1 MKKLTAIVIPLA
13 LFLMSSPAAYPQ
25 AKQTASTPPPVAPD
39 LVREGDFA
47 IRLVSGLEIGTVEN
61 ETEAETML
69 ASAGIAPKNGWISD
83 YPVTPDILGEL
94 EDAVA
99 AAADSNRLSM
109 DKSEALEA
117 LASVS
122 ADLGLSVVA
131 DTSGEYAE
139 APPPASPPYTQPPV
153 INNYYSREGP
163 PVVTYYPPPPDY
175 LYLYAWVPYPFWC
188 SRFFFSGFFIL
199 RDFHKVSIIHKRVVV
214 VSNHFFH
221 RGHRRFFR
229 VDPLKRRGGKSWTA
243 VARRTYGRPLFTA
256 EARRGARSILQR
268 SHDRLRSSTGLVDR
282 NSAVLKSPIG
292 SAGISRTKT
301 ARQMPP
307 FNGRTGVKVQTSPRQ
322 NIQRAHKNAANPF
335 TALGNNQGRS
345 PGPHTSRGRDSSG
358 TAQQIPALDGRT
370 EVRAKTSPGQEVQR
384 ARRDS
389 TRVFRA
395 PGRSAGKSS
404 SSLPSMGGRGFPGG
418 SHGGSRGF
426 SGKSSRNHRGAD
438 SALKGF
444 SRVPFQ

>member
-1 MKKLTAIVIPLA
+1 MKKLSAIAMALA
-13 LFLMSSPAAYPQ
+13 LLVMSSPAAYPQ
-25 AKQTASTPPPVAPD
+25 AKQTSNTPPPVAPD

-47 IRLVSGLEIGTVEN
+47 IRLVSGLEIGTAEN

-99 AAADSNRLSM
+99 AAADSNRLPM
-109 DKSEALEA
+109 DKDEALET
-117 LASVS
+117 LATVS

-131 DTSGEYAE
+131 HTSGEYAE
-139 APPPASPPYTQPPV
+139 APPPASPQYTQPTV
-153 INNYYSREGP
+153 INNYYYREGP

-199 RDFHKVSIIHKRVVV
+199 HDFHKVSIIHKRVVV

-229 VDPLKRRGGKSWTA
+229 VDPVKRRGGRSWRA
-243 VARRTYGRPLFTA
+243 VPRRTYGRPLFTA

-268 SHDRLRSSTGLVDR
+268 SHDRMRSPAGLVDR

-292 SAGISRTKT
+292 AAGISRTET

-307 FNGRTGVKVQTSPRQ
+307 FNGPTGIKAQTSPRQ
-322 NIQRAHKNAANPF
+322 NIQRAHRDTAKPF
-335 TALGNNQGRS
+335 TALGKNQGRS
-345 PGPHTSRGRDSSG
+345 LGFPTSRGRDYSE
-358 TAQQIPALDGRT
+358 TARQIPTFNSRT
-370 EVRAKTSPGQEVQR
+370 GVKAKTSPGQEVQR

-395 PGRSAGKSS
+395 PGISEGKSS
-404 SSLPSMGGRGFPGG
+404 SQPSTGGRNFSGGIQGG
-418 SHGGSRGF
+418 SKGF
-426 SGKSSRNHRGAD
+426 SGKFSRKLSGAG
-438 SALKGF
+438 SALKGVLG
-444 SRVPFQ
+444 VPF